1 MFDEAAIRLRW
12 DTVGSGRLFAAAE
25 VRSAGRGGLA
35 AVAKITGL
43 ARSTINRGEK
53 DLVGRP
59 LPKGRV
65 RRGGGGRREL
75 CENDPGLIPAL
86 KASRWRVYLSA
97 SVTHQSEPDHAHFE
111 AHSDHRIRRN
121 PQPSRL
127 LPPSPCRRLA
137 RRRRTR
143 PIRMSC
149 AAWRLSPSSTRRTLA
164 GQRWREITPAPA
176 RSSMV
181 PPTSRPSCRLPCSS
195 NRRCAMPSLPISMA
209 PTWPMASKRVSFLEF
224 VNHPHLMFS
233 CNSS

>member
-1 MFDEAAIRLRW
+1 M
-12 DTVGSGRLFAAAE
+12 
-25 VRSAGRGGLA
+25 
-35 AVAKITGL
+35 AKITGL

-53 DLVGRP
+53 DLDGRP

-65 RRGGGGRREL
+65 RRGGGGRRAL
-75 CENDPGLIPAL
+75 CENDPSSFPRSRPAEGP
-86 KASRWRVYLSA
+86 ANDYDHAWRVYLSA
-97 SVTHQSEPDHAHFE
+97 SVTHQSEPDHAYFE

-143 PIRMSC
+143 PIWMSC
-149 AAWRLSPSSTRRTLA
+149 AASRCITVSTKRTLA

-176 RSSMV
+176 RSSMA

-195 NRRCAMPSLPISMA
+195 NRRCAMPSLRIPMA
-209 PTWPMASKRVSFLEF
+209 PTWPMASKWVSFLEF

>member
-1 MFDEAAIRLRW
+1 MFDEAAIRLRR
-12 DTVGSGRLFAAAE
+12 DTVGSGLDERGRRLFAAAE

-43 ARSTINRGEK
+43 ARSIN
-53 DLVGRP
+53 
-59 LPKGRV
+59 
-65 RRGGGGRREL
+65 RGGGGRREL

-86 KASRWRVYLSA
+86 EASRRTGKRLRPRLARLSLGLRHTPERA
-97 SVTHQSEPDHAHFE
+97 RSCAFE

-209 PTWPMASKRVSFLEF
+209 PTWPMASKRASFLEF